1 MAGRREHETS
11 SNSDDTGTRVTSPI
25 SIACLILV
33 LAQFFLAGSLWER
46 MNALEDRM
54 NRSPEAQLDMRL
66 DRILKRLE
74 SRTSNTAA
82 Q

>member
-1 MAGRREHETS
+1 
-11 SNSDDTGTRVTSPI
+11 
-25 SIACLILV
+25 
-33 LAQFFLAGSLWER
+33 